1 MKNIDSRNVGIRDGN
16 VEDRDE
22 STGDISCTDEDTSE
36 ASTRNF
42 NQRED
47 LNHIR

>member
-22 STGDISCTDEDTSE
+22 STGGISCTVKILVKLVQGILTKEK
-36 ASTRNF
+36 
-42 NQRED
+42 
-47 LNHIR
+47 I